1 MPYNIKHIAEAEAE
15 SESESVYVTD
25 IPAHISFITKLIF
38 LLFD

>member
-1 MPYNIKHIAEAEAE
+1 MPYNIKHMAEAEA
-15 SESESVYVTD
+15 ESVYVTD